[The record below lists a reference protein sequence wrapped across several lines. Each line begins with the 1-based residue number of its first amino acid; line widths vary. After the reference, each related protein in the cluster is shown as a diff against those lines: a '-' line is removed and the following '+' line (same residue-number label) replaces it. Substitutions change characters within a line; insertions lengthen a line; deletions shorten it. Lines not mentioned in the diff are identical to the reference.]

1 MKWLV
6 NFLTSSIGQKLLM
19 SLTGLFLI
27 LFLLVHLTGN
37 LQLLSNDGGKAFN
50 IYTDFMSHNPLIQFV
65 AKGNYAFILLHAIVG
80 IMLAFKNKK
89 AKGSKYAV
97 SAKNKSS
104 WASNQMA
111 LLGSLIFAFLLM
123 HMWHFW
129 FQLKFREKL
138 QPMVSYDGVEVVDAY
153 SKVVGIM
160 EQPIWAGLYL
170 IGLLVLAFHLWH
182 GFASAF
188 QTLGLR
194 HKKYTPL
201 ISGLGKAYA
210 ILVPLGFAVLPLY
223 ILFTQSK

>member
-6 NFLTSSIGQKLLM
+6 NFLTSSIGQKLVM

-27 LFLLVHLTGN
+27 LFLIVHLIGN
-37 LQLLSNDGGKAFN
+37 LQLLSNDGGEAFN
-50 IYTDFMSHNPLIQFV
+50 VYTDFMSHNPLIQLI
-65 AKGNYAFILLHAIVG
+65 AKGNYAFILIHAIVG
-80 IMLAFKNKK
+80 IMLALKNKK

-111 LLGSLIFAFLLM
+111 LLGTLIFAFLLM
-123 HMWHFW
+123 HLGHFW
-129 FQLKFREKL
+129 FQFKFIGG
-138 QPMVSYDGVEVVDAY
+138 QPMVSYDGGQIIDAY
-153 SKVVGIM
+153 SKVVAVM
-160 EQPIWAGLYL
+160 EQPVWMILYL
-170 IGLLVLAFHLWH
+170 VGLLVLAFHLWH

-223 ILFTQSK
+223 IFFTQSK